1 MIASMITIDPSMDL
15 NSEEGRLVLSKVE
28 VLLLLGVLWKT
39 KGLDLA
45 ANFDFKGRIRQRPP
59 PKGEP

>member
-45 ANFDFKGRIRQRPP
+45 ANFVFRRAN
-59 PKGEP
+59 